1 MSDLGKTSSE
11 HLAINTLRKT
21 LTFLGI
27 LFFLFSLIFPF
38 YYERW
43 SPVLPP
49 LLSQAQSWST
59 YYWSYVASEHNV
71 NALSQL
77 HVSQYWFS
85 DYWFSSGFPG
95 LGIPWAFISMFM
107 VQLLTLA
114 AGLVSARFCRRNLLL
129 FPFLLSSAV
138 AVLMTYE
145 GEKISG
151 DAPAG
156 ALSGGYRVGYYLVF
170 PSLAMFL
177 FAFLLDE
184 GTKNRESAS
193 RKRNIKIVA
202 L

>member
-1 MSDLGKTSSE
+1 
-11 HLAINTLRKT
+11 
-21 LTFLGI
+21 
-27 LFFLFSLIFPF
+27 
-38 YYERW
+38 
-43 SPVLPP
+43 
-49 LLSQAQSWST
+49 
-59 YYWSYVASEHNV
+59 VASEHNV

-184 GTKNRESAS
+184 GTKNRE
-193 RKRNIKIVA
+193 REQKKKHQDCRTVA
-202 L
+202 CLGSEPFGAKFHPNPRGCVCPLPPCQSLTFTHTR